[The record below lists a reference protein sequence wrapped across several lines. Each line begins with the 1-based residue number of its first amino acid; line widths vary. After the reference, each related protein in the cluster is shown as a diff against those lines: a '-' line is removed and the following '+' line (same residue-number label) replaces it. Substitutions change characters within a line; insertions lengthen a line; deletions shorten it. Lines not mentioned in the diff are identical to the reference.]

1 VIAYFLR
8 STFSASSSFS
18 FSSFSRSLLQREIL
32 IARSLRLARPSSS
45 GRSVVSLAKIQ
56 TKFFS
61 SAICTG
67 LARVKPPTSLA
78 RISSSR

>member
-1 VIAYFLR
+1 VIAYFFR
-8 STFSASSSFS
+8 STFSLSSSFS
-18 FSSFSRSLLQREIL
+18 FSSFSRSLLHRAIL
-32 IARSLRLARPSSS
+32 IARSLRPLSPSSS
-45 GRSVVSLAKIQ
+45 GVYETSLAKIQ

-67 LARVKPPTSLA
+67 FASVKPPTSLA